1 MSEGWMVS
9 SRGLSPLCTLFYA
22 CSWEQVTA
30 LLVGVAIFVVFAI
43 LFVGLVWCGIE
54 YERSK
59 RAGIDVG
66 HIDKIIKDA
75 RRRAYERG
83 RMEE

>member
-1 MSEGWMVS
+1 MMS
-9 SRGLSPLCTLFYA
+9 SRGLSPFCTLFYA

-30 LLVGVAIFVVFAI
+30 LLTGVAIFAIFAI
-43 LFVGLVWCGIE
+43 LCCGLVWCAIE

-59 RAGIDVG
+59 RTGIDVG

-83 RMEE
+83 RTDE